1 MPRELVLHHV
11 MQKHINP
18 KKNTQMQMII
28 YENAVVETG
37 GKSVL
42 MKEAAHGTQGT
53 TPKNDRGTTFA
64 VVYFEGKGWVSH
76 FTFKKLETLA
86 KQEK

>member
-11 MQKHINP
+11 MQEHINP
-18 KKNTQMQMII
+18 NNTHMEII
-28 YENAVVETG
+28 TYEGAVVERD

-42 MKEAAHGTQGT
+42 VKETTHGTQGT

-76 FTFKKLETLA
+76 FTFKKLENLA
-86 KQEK
+86 KQ